1 MEFLGYPRED
11 GSFGVRNYLVVMS
24 TVSCANGV
32 VEAICQAVPEAVP
45 ITHTEGCGRG
55 PADLAITNRTLL
67 GLGKNPNVG
76 AVLLI
81 GLGCEFIR
89 ADFLCGMIAQ
99 SQKPAE
105 YLLIQ
110 EQGGVRKCT
119 EKGIELAGKLWGKI
133 RDLKR
138 EPASWKELTLG
149 LECGG
154 SDAMSGVSANPVL
167 GVASDWIVEQGGR
180 VILSETTEMI
190 GTEKILAR
198 RAKDEKTAEQILK
211 LIESQKQKAKQF
223 LGAFAGISITPGNIE
238 GGLSSIQEKSLGCI
252 IKAGTSQINQVV
264 QYGEIPTEKGLVI
277 MDTPGSDIFSMTGMV
292 AGGAQLIAFTT
303 GRGSPAGFPIAPVI
317 KISSTS
323 QLAEKMPD
331 IIDFDAGKVLEGKNI
346 EELGKE
352 LIQLI
357 QEVANGKKTRAELNR
372 QNILAIHTTTPA
384 F

>member
-1 MEFLGYPRED
+1 
-11 GSFGVRNYLVVMS
+11 
-24 TVSCANGV
+24 
-32 VEAICQAVPEAVP
+32 
-45 ITHTEGCGRG
+45 
-55 PADLAITNRTLL
+55 
-67 GLGKNPNVG
+67 
-76 AVLLI
+76 
-81 GLGCEFIR
+81 
-89 ADFLCGMIAQ
+89 
-99 SQKPAE
+99 
-105 YLLIQ
+105 
-110 EQGGVRKCT
+110 
-119 EKGIELAGKLWGKI
+119 
-133 RDLKR
+133 
-138 EPASWKELTLG
+138 
-149 LECGG
+149 
-154 SDAMSGVSANPVL
+154 
-167 GVASDWIVEQGGR
+167 

-198 RAKDEKTAEQILK
+198 RAKDEKTAEQILQ

-223 LGAFAGISITPGNIE
+223 LGAFAGLSITPGNIE

-352 LIQLI
+352 LVQLI
-357 QEVANGKKTRAELNR
+357 QEVANSKKTRAELNR
-372 QNILAIHTTTPA
+372 QNLFAIHTTTPA